1 MVDNV
6 KCDDF
11 QKNVS
16 ELLIRHKSI
25 LDILSKI
32 SEAQTRINR
41 AVTKSVTTCGCI
53 RVNAKRQCI
62 PLDATIADLK
72 ECMNTH
78 LEGKLCENC
87 KDVIEKEIGN
97 TLFYITSLCNVLDI
111 SLQEVLSKEI
121 EKINTLGIYNM
132 F

>member
-1 MVDNV
+1 MKNI
-6 KCDDF
+6 CDDF

-32 SEAQTRINR
+32 AEAQTRINR
-41 AVTKSVTTCGCI
+41 AVAKSVTTCGCI
-53 RVNAKRQCI
+53 KVNAKKQCI
-62 PLDATIADLK
+62 PYNGTIEDLK

-78 LEGKLCENC
+78 VEGELCENC

-111 SLQEVLSKEI
+111 SLHDVLVKEI
-121 EKINTLGIYNM
+121 EKINTLGIYNLY
-132 F
+132 

>member
-1 MVDNV
+1 MNNI

-25 LDILSKI
+25 LDILSKVA
-32 SEAQTRINR
+32 EAQTRINR
-41 AVTKSVTTCGCI
+41 AVSKSVTTCGCI
-53 RVNAKRQCI
+53 RVNATKQCI
-62 PLDATIADLK
+62 PYNGTIKDLK

-78 LEGKLCENC
+78 IEGELCDNC

-111 SLQEVLSKEI
+111 SLHDVLTKEI
-121 EKINTLGIYNM
+121 EKLNTLGIYNM

>member
-1 MVDNV
+1 MNNI

-32 SEAQTRINR
+32 AEAQTRINR
-41 AVTKSVTTCGCI
+41 AVSKSVTTCGCI
-53 RVNAKRQCI
+53 RVNATKQCI
-62 PLDATIADLK
+62 PYNGTIKDLK

-78 LEGKLCENC
+78 IEGELCENC

-111 SLQEVLSKEI
+111 SLHDVLIKEI
-121 EKINTLGIYNM
+121 EKLNTLGIYNM